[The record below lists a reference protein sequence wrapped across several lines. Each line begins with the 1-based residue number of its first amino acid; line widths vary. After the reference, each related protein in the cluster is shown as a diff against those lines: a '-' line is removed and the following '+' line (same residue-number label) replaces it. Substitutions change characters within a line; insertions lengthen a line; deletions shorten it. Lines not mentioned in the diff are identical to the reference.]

1 MRRIILL
8 SFIFLLSTV
17 WAAAQTGSGS
27 NSGSQPT
34 SPVTS
39 PATSPATSP
48 VPNQMTIQGCLGGA
62 VGEFTLTDK
71 TGITYQLNGNTDKMN
86 AHVGETVRV
95 TGLRPSGGALP
106 GAMSEDV
113 GSNTPPSLSVISFE
127 HVSTKCE

>member
-1 MRRIILL
+1 MRRMILL
-8 SFIFLLSTV
+8 SFIILLSTV

-27 NSGSQPT
+27 NSGSQA
-34 SPVTS
+34 TS
-39 PATSPATSP
+39 PATSPATRPATSP
-48 VPNQMTIQGCLGGA
+48 VTNQMTIQGCLGGA

-127 HVSTKCE
+127 HISPNCE